1 MVILVRERGGG
12 GSAGGRLEGDGG
24 VEEVEIRGF
33 RSKKKRKVLLR
44 VEVEGCD
51 VCESWERGNN

>member
-24 VEEVEIRGF
+24 VEEGGNKRIPLKKEGRSRG
-33 RSKKKRKVLLR
+33 V
-44 VEVEGCD
+44 
-51 VCESWERGNN
+51 